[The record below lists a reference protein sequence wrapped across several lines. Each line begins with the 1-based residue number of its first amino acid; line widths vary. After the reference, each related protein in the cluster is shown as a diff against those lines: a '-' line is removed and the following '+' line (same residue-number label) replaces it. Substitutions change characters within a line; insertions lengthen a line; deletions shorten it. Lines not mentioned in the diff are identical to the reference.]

1 MKFQSFHH
9 SDFAGDD
16 PSYFYL
22 AYSTIILYYTVRVI
36 PNITNMH
43 HRAGFEPN
51 MHNAVYS
58 VCLVIVEDR
67 SHHC

>member
-16 PSYFYL
+16 PYLYL

-36 PNITNMH
+36 LNITNMH
-43 HRAGFEPN
+43 HQAGFEPN
-51 MHNAVYS
+51 MHNALYS
-58 VCLVIVEDR
+58 VCLVIVKDR